1 MWVHSKRAGDL
12 CIDIIKGIVE
22 YCRLAG
28 DDPWLNAMIAYELLE
43 DAYFAFELSDSEKG
57 VEDRLHNLHLWLWE
71 NIEKLEKEKEE
82 R

>member
-1 MWVHSKRAGDL
+1 
-12 CIDIIKGIVE
+12 
-22 YCRLAG
+22 
-28 DDPWLNAMIAYELLE
+28 MIAYELLE

-57 VEDRLHNLHLWLWE
+57 VEDSLHNLYLWLWE

>member
-12 CIDIIKGIVE
+12 CIDILKGIVE

-28 DDPWLNAMIAYELLE
+28 DAMIAYELLE
-43 DAYFAFELSDSEKG
+43 DAYFAFDLSDSEKG
-57 VEDRLHNLHLWLWE
+57 VEDSLHNLHLWLWE